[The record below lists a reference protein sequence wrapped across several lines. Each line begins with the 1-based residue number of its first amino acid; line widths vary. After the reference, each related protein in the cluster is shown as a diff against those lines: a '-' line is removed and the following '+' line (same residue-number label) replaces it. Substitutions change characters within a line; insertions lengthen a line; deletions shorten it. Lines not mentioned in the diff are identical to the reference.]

1 MGRPGKAGELGGVMI
16 EAEKTYEHILF
27 EQDGA
32 VAYVTMNRPK
42 KRNALS
48 LEHMRELISL
58 FKEIGE
64 GKDASVVILRG
75 EGPAFCAG
83 HDLSEMVGRD
93 PGFYRHLFDV
103 CCELMETIQKI
114 PQPVI
119 AQVHATATAAGC
131 QLAATCDLVVASE
144 EARFATPGVKI
155 GLFCSTPMVALS
167 RSVGQKKAMEMLLTG
182 EFISAGEALAEG
194 LVNKV
199 VPAEDLEAET
209 RALAEKIAEASPLV
223 VGVGKGAFYRQ
234 LQMPTEQA
242 YSYTKEVMS
251 FNATF
256 ADAQEGIC
264 AFLEKRKPEW
274 KDR

>member
-1 MGRPGKAGELGGVMI
+1 MI

-48 LEHMRELISL
+48 LAHMQELISC
-58 FKEIGE
+58 FEEIGK
-64 GKDASVVILRG
+64 GRDASVVVLRG

-83 HDLSEMVGRD
+83 HDLSEMIGRD
-93 PGFYRHLFDV
+93 PGFYRHIFDV
-103 CCELMETIQKI
+103 CCELMETVQAI

-119 AQVHATATAAGC
+119 AKVHATATAAGC

-144 EARFATPGVKI
+144 RARFATPGVKI

-167 RSVGQKKAMEMLLTG
+167 RAIGQKKAMEMLLTG
-182 EFISAGEALAEG
+182 DFISAEEALAEG

-199 VPAEDLEAET
+199 VPAEELETET
-209 RALAEKIAEASPLV
+209 RKLAEKIIEASPLV
-223 VGVGKGAFYRQ
+223 VGVGKQAFYRQ
-234 LQMPTEQA
+234 IEMPVEQA
-242 YSYTKEVMS
+242 YAYTKEVMS
-251 FNATF
+251 FNASF
-256 ADAQEGIC
+256 ADAQEGMC

-274 KDR
+274 QGR

>member
-1 MGRPGKAGELGGVMI
+1 ML

-27 EQDGA
+27 EQDGP

-48 LEHMRELISL
+48 LDHMLELTTCL
-58 FKEIGE
+58 RAIGE
-64 GKDASVVILRG
+64 AKEAQVVILRG

-93 PGFYRHLFDV
+93 PDFYRHTFDV
-103 CCELMETIQKI
+103 CCELMETVQAI

-119 AQVHATATAAGC
+119 AEVHATATAAGC
-131 QLAATCDLVVASE
+131 QLAATCDLVVASQ
-144 EARFATPGVKI
+144 EARFATPGVRI

-167 RSVGQKKAMEMLLTG
+167 RAIGQKKAMEMLLTG
-182 EFISAGEALAEG
+182 DPISAEEALAEG
-194 LVNKV
+194 LVNRV
-199 VPAEDLEAET
+199 VPAERLESET
-209 RALAEKIAEASPLV
+209 RALADKIAEASPLI
-223 VGVGKGAFYRQ
+223 VGIGKQAFYRQ
-234 LQMPTEQA
+234 LEMPTGQA
-242 YSYTKEVMS
+242 YAYTKEVMS

-256 ADAQEGIC
+256 ADAQEGMC

-274 KDR
+274 KGR